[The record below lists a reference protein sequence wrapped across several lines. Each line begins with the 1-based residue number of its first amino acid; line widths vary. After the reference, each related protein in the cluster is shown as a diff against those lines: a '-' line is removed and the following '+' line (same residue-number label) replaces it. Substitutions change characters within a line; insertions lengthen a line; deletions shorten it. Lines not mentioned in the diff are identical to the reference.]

1 VSAAVTPP
9 GAIQGELRVR
19 PTKEQIAQLP
29 PFVGLSLE
37 RIHVVATASEVEAA
51 HAAIRTQRFI
61 GFDTESKP
69 TFTPD
74 AVRDGP
80 HVIQFAL
87 RDRAFIVQLGAK
99 PPVAF
104 LRNILESEDIV
115 KVGFGLT
122 SDRGPLRRKLGIRL
136 GASVELSQVLRRLRY
151 KQALGVKAA
160 VAIVLGQRLHKS
172 KSITTSNWAA
182 SKLSPAQLLYAANDA
197 YAALT
202 VFQAMGD

>member
-1 VSAAVTPP
+1 MPV
-9 GAIQGELRVR
+9 ELRVR
-19 PTKEQIAQLP
+19 PTKEEIAQLP
-29 PFVGLSLE
+29 PFAGLSLD
-37 RIHVVATASEVEAA
+37 RIHVVSTAPEFEAA
-51 HAAIRTQRFI
+51 HAAIRTERFI

-69 TFTPD
+69 TFTSD

-104 LRNILESEDIV
+104 LRHILESEVIV
-115 KVGFGLT
+115 KVGFGLK
-122 SDRGPLRRKLGIRL
+122 SDRGPLLRKLGIRL
-136 GASVELSQVLRRLRY
+136 GASVELSHVLRRLHY

-160 VAIVLGQRLHKS
+160 VAVVLGQRLHKP
-172 KSITTSNWAA
+172 KSVTTSNWSA
-182 SKLSPAQLLYAANDA
+182 SRLSPGQLLYAANDA

>member
-1 VSAAVTPP
+1 MPV
-9 GAIQGELRVR
+9 ELRVR

-29 PFVGLSLE
+29 PFVGLSLD
-37 RIHVVATASEVEAA
+37 RIHVVSTTSEFEAA
-51 HAAIRTQRFI
+51 HAAIRTERFI

-69 TFTPD
+69 TFTAD

-104 LRNILESEDIV
+104 LRSILESEEIV
-115 KVGFGLT
+115 KVGFGLK
-122 SDRGPLRRKLGIRL
+122 SDRGPLLRKLGIRL
-136 GASVELSQVLRRLRY
+136 GASVELSQVLRRLRF

-160 VAIVLGQRLHKS
+160 VAVVLGQRLHKP
-172 KSITTSNWAA
+172 KSVTTSNWAA
-182 SKLSPAQLLYAANDA
+182 SRLSPRQLLYAANDA

-202 VFQAMGD
+202 VFQAMGDQVWARG